1 MPATNSIRRALTW
14 TFVAAALMGTSACSA
29 TLTASP
35 PRTRVLYDYP
45 VVYVDSVPA
54 RVYDSPRVNYRGRPA
69 YLVGSRWYYP
79 TDRGWVY
86 FAEEP
91 RELRQQRTE
100 RRYLRAESRSKRRSM
115 DSQRE
120 PPPAPPAR
128 ERRHYSN

>member
-1 MPATNSIRRALTW
+1 MPATKNLRRALAR
-14 TFVAAALMGTSACSA
+14 TFVAAALIGASGCSA
-29 TLTASP
+29 TITASP

-45 VVYVDSVPA
+45 VVYVDNVPA

-91 RELRQQRTE
+91 RELRQQRTQ
-100 RRYLRAESRSKRRSM
+100 RRYLQVESRSKRRSL
-115 DSQRE
+115 DSERE
-120 PPPAPPAR
+120 RTAPAQ